1 MSFLDSLISP
11 VLGFI
16 GGERTNSANQAV
28 AQQQMDFQERM
39 SNTSYQR
46 SVADMQAA
54 GLNPMLAYAK
64 GGASTPS
71 GASYTNVD
79 SIASGMQGY
88 QYSQERKLL
97 KQQIDSAAADVNL
110 KMAQASKEEALADV
124 ARIDANLKEKYGDYE
139 YYSRVQ
145 SSAGSAHSSFASG
158 DLARAQEGKVIYEV
172 QDILQ
177 RIESGKAS
185 AAQSH
190 ADIERLKALTRN
202 LNLDSKEKE
211 ALAAYFDKLG
221 AGGVVARESVPFL
234 RMILQMFK

>member
-11 VLGFI
+11 VLGFF

-54 GLNPMLAYAK
+54 GLSPMLAYAK

-79 SIASGMQGY
+79 SVASGMQGY
-88 QYSQERKLL
+88 QSSQERKLL

-124 ARIDANLKEKYGDYE
+124 ARQDAVLKEKYGDYE
-139 YYSRVQ
+139 YYSRAQ
-145 SSAGSAHSSFASG
+145 SSAGAAEASFASG
-158 DLARAQEGKVIYEV
+158 GLSRAQQGKMVYDIQE
-172 QDILQ
+172 ILQ
-177 RIESGKAS
+177 RIETGKAS
-185 AAQSH
+185 AAQSR
-190 ADIERLKALTRN
+190 ADIDRLKALTDN
-202 LNLDSKEKE
+202 MKLDSAEKKAMAE
-211 ALAAYFDKLG
+211 YFEKLG